1 MRSSPRSLAR
11 RAHPPRRR
19 PDARHRHRHRRVAS
33 PSRRVASRPP
43 FVVVVVVVVV
53 AGRRALTPNGSHRP
67 PRRARILFFVF
78 FVFLFAEIRRRPGAP
93 RRRGRGGGS
102 VGRWWTDFLNP
113 KFGNEPARPRAR
125 SRDRGA
131 GEARE
136 RDGIVRA
143 AAGETGMRVRCVMY
157 RSVARARWIGGG
169 KGRVERTRGSAWRGM
184 RGEGISTRAF
194 GGDARAWGG
203 CSNAR
208 ERSS

>member
-1 MRSSPRSLAR
+1 M
-11 RAHPPRRR
+11 
-19 PDARHRHRHRRVAS
+19 
-33 PSRRVASRPP
+33 
-43 FVVVVVVVVV
+43 
-53 AGRRALTPNGSHRP
+53 
-67 PRRARILFFVF
+67 
-78 FVFLFAEIRRRPGAP
+78 
-93 RRRGRGGGS
+93 
-102 VGRWWTDFLNP
+102 
-113 KFGNEPARPRAR
+113 
-125 SRDRGA
+125 
-131 GEARE
+131 
-136 RDGIVRA
+136 RA

>member
-11 RAHPPRRR
+11 RARTLRVVVSTLVTVTVT
-19 PDARHRHRHRRVAS
+19 VAS
-33 PSRRVASRPP
+33 RSRRVAFASRRRP

-53 AGRRALTPNGSHRP
+53 VVGRRALTPNGSHRP
-67 PRRARILFFVF
+67 PRRARILFFCF
-78 FVFLFAEIRRRPGAP
+78 FFAEIHRRPGAP

-102 VGRWWTDFLNP
+102 VGRWWTRVDVLNP
-113 KFGNEPARPRAR
+113 KFGNGPRVR

-143 AAGETGMRVRCVMY
+143 AAGETGMRVRCVMD

-169 KGRVERTRGSAWRGM
+169 KGRVERTRGSGWRGM

-208 ERSS
+208 ERLS

>member
-1 MRSSPRSLAR
+1 M
-11 RAHPPRRR
+11 
-19 PDARHRHRHRRVAS
+19 
-33 PSRRVASRPP
+33 
-43 FVVVVVVVVV
+43 
-53 AGRRALTPNGSHRP
+53 
-67 PRRARILFFVF
+67 
-78 FVFLFAEIRRRPGAP
+78 
-93 RRRGRGGGS
+93 
-102 VGRWWTDFLNP
+102 GRWWTRVDVLNP
-113 KFGNEPARPRAR
+113 KFGNGPARPRVR

-143 AAGETGMRVRCVMY
+143 AAGETGMRVRCVMD

-169 KGRVERTRGSAWRGM
+169 KGRVERMRGSGWRGM

-208 ERSS
+208 ERLS